1 MKCASVSMGAIVA
14 VQLVCCGFEIGE
26 ILDLNGVRSVMKY
39 VCIITIFRVFVYF
52 DSNFY
57 ERLLWWFV
65 QIGFPECHFEKKCVW
80 SDVLDTSV
88 SVHSQFFVN
97 SKNTVLFNLFLW
109 IFVCKKKIFRLFQIF
124 MYSIVSNLIRFEKKN
139 MFIWVGLLCIVIIL
153 LMFWLEIE
161 KYHQSI
167 HWKDG

>member
-65 QIGFPECHFEKKCVW
+65 QIEFPECYFEKKCVW

-109 IFVCKKKIFRLFQIF
+109 IFVCKKKFSVYFKYSCIQSSRIWFDSKRKICLFESDF
-124 MYSIVSNLIRFEKKN
+124 YAS
-139 MFIWVGLLCIVIIL
+139 LL
-153 LMFWLEIE
+153 
-161 KYHQSI
+161 YY
-167 HWKDG
+167 